1 MPNEHSKLARE
12 AITPSKHVNEQING
26 CEESVGRAH
35 VEHVGKAGETGPRG
49 AGNATGVVDSF
60 VSIVCY
66 AFVIHLVLR

>member
-12 AITPSKHVNEQING
+12 AITPSKQVNEQING

-49 AGNATGVVDSF
+49 AGNATGTKQALS
-60 VSIVCY
+60 
-66 AFVIHLVLR
+66 IHLFQLFAMRL